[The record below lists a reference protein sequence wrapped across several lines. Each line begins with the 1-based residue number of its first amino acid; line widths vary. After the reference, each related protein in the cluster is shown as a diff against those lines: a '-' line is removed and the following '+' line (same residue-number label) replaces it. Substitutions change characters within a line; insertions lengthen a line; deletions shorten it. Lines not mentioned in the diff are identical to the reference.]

1 MNLSFSSVVKFLILN
16 LFPVISLVFVVAFG
30 LQLFFGG
37 ERISVY
43 GLVFFLLSTSIYH
56 ATTIINSMEW
66 DRNLLIDSL
75 TGQNRRLD
83 KLVKDLQNELELAR
97 KNEGVTSGI
106 ATDLSAVCRKN
117 DANEKLIR
125 EMSSEIL
132 NLKQR
137 LNIVEDVNKGGF

>member
-37 ERISVY
+37 EQISIY
-43 GLVFFLLSTSIYH
+43 GLILFLLSTSVYH
-56 ATTIINSMEW
+56 ASRIIYETDWKHELMIETLSA
-66 DRNLLIDSL
+66 
-75 TGQNRRLD
+75 QNNRLNT
-83 KLVKDLQNELELAR
+83 LVVDLRKEL
-97 KNEGVTSGI
+97 
-106 ATDLSAVCRKN
+106 DLSRSAANTASDLVNDVGRTARKN
-117 DANEKLIR
+117 DANEKLIK

>member
-37 ERISVY
+37 GNESIY
-43 GLVFFLLSTSIYH
+43 GLVLFLLATSVYH
-56 ATTIINSMEW
+56 ASRIICE
-66 DRNLLIDSL
+66 IDS
-75 TGQNRRLD
+75 NRE
-83 KLVKDLQNELELAR
+83 LVINTFKNTAFNLADDVER
-97 KNEGVTSGI
+97 T
-106 ATDLSAVCRKN
+106 ARKN
-117 DANEKLIR
+117 DANEKLIK